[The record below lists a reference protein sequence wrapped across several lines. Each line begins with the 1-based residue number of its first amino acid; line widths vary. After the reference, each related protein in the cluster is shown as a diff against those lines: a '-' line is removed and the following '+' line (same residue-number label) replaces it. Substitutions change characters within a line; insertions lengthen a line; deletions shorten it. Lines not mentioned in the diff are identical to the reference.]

1 MLVLSRKLGERIVI
15 GDGVVV
21 AVLAICGRQV
31 KLGIEAPAFVPIR
44 REELAVL
51 AQGTWAGGE
60 AGLAS
65 HRTQSGG
72 RGDENDDARSAPAA
86 AP

>member
-44 REELAVL
+44 REELAIL
-51 AQGTWAGGE
+51 PQGTRAGGD
-60 AGLAS
+60 ADFVS
-65 HRTQSGG
+65 RPPQTGG
-72 RGDENDDARSAPAA
+72 QGNEDYDARGAPAA
-86 AP
+86 PP